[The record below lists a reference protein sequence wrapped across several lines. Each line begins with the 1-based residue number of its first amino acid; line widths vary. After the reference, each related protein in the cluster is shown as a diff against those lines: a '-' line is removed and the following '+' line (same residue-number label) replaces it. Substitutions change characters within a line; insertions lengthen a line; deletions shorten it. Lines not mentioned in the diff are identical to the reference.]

1 MIRGPAPLKTKSR
14 PCLSILTNS
23 TKKSVWKKLVGTD
36 VYKQVAERIDGAPV
50 LNDYISSR
58 VSESPEDLFFFNTS
72 KLNMYR
78 NASENSK
85 AEIAGAANFCM
96 IESLLRTTMSEESS
110 FLIFSGCL

>member
-1 MIRGPAPLKTKSR
+1 M
-14 PCLSILTNS
+14 
-23 TKKSVWKKLVGTD
+23 VGTD

-58 VSESPEDLFFFNTS
+58 VSESPEDLFFQLFFFNTS

-85 AEIAGAANFCM
+85 AEIAGAANFSM
-96 IESLLRTTMSEESS
+96 IESLLRTTMSEEMPVKWKAPH
-110 FLIFSGCL
+110 FVAGIPTIDEWGR